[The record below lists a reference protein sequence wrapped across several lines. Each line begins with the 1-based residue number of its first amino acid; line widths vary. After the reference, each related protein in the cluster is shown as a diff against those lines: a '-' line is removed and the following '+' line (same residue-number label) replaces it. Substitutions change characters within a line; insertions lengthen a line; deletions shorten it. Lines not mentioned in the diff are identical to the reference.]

1 MIRTTTLHQIE
12 GGRIIKQQD
21 SSSKLGFILQDAQ
34 GRGVDLEGKQAK
46 IYLYTK
52 DTEWSQE
59 STVFDKSKVSFTLP
73 GNLKQDTYKLEIEC
87 DGCVFPADNKLLIEV
102 TKGHRSLITK
112 EEAGLIK
119 KSTDEIIKEE
129 AEKAIQEIVDKI
141 DYTKLKGDQGEKGE
155 QGETGP
161 QGEQGIQGI
170 QGQKGETGER
180 GPQGEKGEK
189 GEKGDKGDQGEK
201 GETGRALKFEDL
213 TEEQKAQLK
222 GQDGTMTFEDLT
234 PAQKASLKG
243 DKGEP
248 GIAGTPGRDG
258 VDGKDGYTPIKGVD
272 YFDGKDG
279 AKGDPGPAG
288 KDGANGE
295 PFRYEDFTEEQLA
308 KLKGPKGDKGEPG
321 KDGYTPKKGVDYFDG
336 KDGQKGETGEK
347 GPKGDKGEPGPVGP
361 QGEQGPRGLQGIQG
375 VKGETGAKG
384 DKGDMGSSPKVVSS
398 TTNAE
403 NNTVV
408 KFDNGSSFVV
418 DVSNKVDKI
427 EGKTLSDNNFTNME
441 KYKLSK
447 LREYKPTNVAIR
459 IISTQQELDDM
470 TESWCIVEHDAK
482 TSLNNKETGAWFV
495 YTLLG
500 SGLYSVPIQIG
511 ILISGQTTILL
522 RTHFG
527 GRWNDWGTVDVK
539 YRG

>member
-21 SSSKLGFILQDAQ
+21 SSSKMGFILQDAQ

-87 DGCVFPADNKLLIEV
+87 DGYVFPADNKLLIEV

-129 AEKAIQEIVDKI
+129 AEKAIQDIVNKI
-141 DYTKLKGDQGEKGE
+141 DYTKLKGDKGDPGEKGE
-155 QGETGP
+155 QGEPGP
-161 QGEQGIQGI
+161 RGEQGIQGI
-170 QGQKGETGER
+170 QGETGER
-180 GPQGEKGEK
+180 GPKGDKGDK

-234 PAQKASLKG
+234 PAQKESLKG
-243 DKGEP
+243 DKGDP
-248 GIAGTPGRDG
+248 GIPGRDG

-279 AKGDPGPAG
+279 AKGEPGPAG
-288 KDGANGE
+288 KDGAKGE
-295 PFRYEDFTEEQLA
+295 PFRYKDFTEEQLA

-336 KDGQKGETGEK
+336 KDGQKGESGEK

-418 DVSNKVDKI
+418 DVGNKVDKI
-427 EGKTLSDNNFTNME
+427 EGKTLSDNNFTNDE
-441 KYKLSK
+441 KQKLAKLSD
-447 LREYKPTNVAIR
+447 EPTNVVTR
-459 IISTQQELDDM
+459 YISTQDELDNMED
-470 TESWCIVEHDAK
+470 SWCIVELNSE
-482 TSLNNKETGAWFV
+482 TSLTNKEPGPWFV
-495 YTLLG
+495 YTLLSSG
-500 SGLYSVPIQIG
+500 SYSVSVQIG
-511 ILISGQTTILL
+511 ISIDIKATILL
-522 RTHFG
+522 RTKFAN
-527 GRWNDWGTVDVK
+527 RWMDWGAVDVQ
-539 YRG
+539 YSV

>member
-87 DGCVFPADNKLLIEV
+87 DGYVFPADNKLLIEV

-129 AEKAIQEIVDKI
+129 AEKAIQDIVDKI
-141 DYTKLKGDQGEKGE
+141 DYTKLKGDKGDQGEKGE
-155 QGETGP
+155 QGEAGP

-170 QGQKGETGER
+170 QGQKGEPGER
-180 GPQGEKGEK
+180 GPKGDKGDK

-248 GIAGTPGRDG
+248 GRNGL
-258 VDGKDGYTPIKGVD
+258 
-272 YFDGKDG
+272 DGKDG

-288 KDGANGE
+288 KDGAKGE

-321 KDGYTPKKGVDYFDG
+321 KDGYSPKKGVDYFDG
-336 KDGQKGETGEK
+336 KDGQKGDPGEK
-347 GPKGDKGEPGPVGP
+347 GPKGDKGEPGPIGP
-361 QGEQGPRGLQGIQG
+361 QGEQGPRGPQGIQG
-375 VKGETGAKG
+375 EKGEPGAKG
-384 DKGDMGSSPKVVSS
+384 DKGSSPKVVSS

-418 DVSNKVDKI
+418 DIGNKVDKI
-427 EGKTLSDNNFTNME
+427 EGKTLSDNNFTNDE
-441 KYKLSK
+441 KQKLAKLSD
-447 LREYKPTNVAIR
+447 EPTNVIKR
-459 IISTQQELDDM
+459 IISIQDELDNMKD
-470 TESWCIVEHDAK
+470 TWCIVKHDAK
-482 TSLNNKETGAWFV
+482 TSLNNEKYGTWFV
-495 YTLLG
+495 YTLFG
-500 SGLYSVPIQIG
+500 SGFYSSTIQIG
-511 ILISGQTTILL
+511 VGHDTQDMFIRL
-522 RTHFG
+522 RYKFG
-527 GRWNDWGTVDVK
+527 GSWSDWKTVEAKSWV
-539 YRG
+539 

>member
-73 GNLKQDTYKLEIEC
+73 GNLKQDTYRLEIEC
-87 DGCVFPADNKLLIEV
+87 DGYVFPADNKLLIEV

-129 AEKAIQEIVDKI
+129 AEKAIQDIVDKI
-141 DYTKLKGDQGEKGE
+141 DYTKLKGDKGDQGEKGE
-155 QGETGP
+155 QGEAGP

-170 QGQKGETGER
+170 QGQKGEPGER
-180 GPQGEKGEK
+180 GPKGDKGDK

-243 DKGEP
+243 D
-248 GIAGTPGRDG
+248 
-258 VDGKDGYTPIKGVD
+258 
-272 YFDGKDG
+272 
-279 AKGDPGPAG
+279 KGDPGPAG

-336 KDGQKGETGEK
+336 KDGQKGESGEK
-347 GPKGDKGEPGPVGP
+347 GPKGDKGEPGPIGP

-408 KFDNGSSFVV
+408 KFDNGSSFIV
-418 DVSNKVDKI
+418 DVSNKVEKI
-427 EGKTLSDNNFTNME
+427 EGKTLSDNNFTNDE
-441 KYKLSK
+441 KQKLAKLSSNPAN
-447 LREYKPTNVAIR
+447 LITR
-459 IISTQQELDDM
+459 IISTQQELDNTKD
-470 TESWCIVEHDAK
+470 SWCFMKPENTTNLSDMSYGTWLI
-482 TSLNNKETGAWFV
+482 
-495 YTLLG
+495 YT
-500 SGLYSVPIQIG
+500 V
-511 ILISGQTTILL
+511 QTTKPASGIFQIAFDLTDNKMICSRVFYNGTGWRDWVNIL
-522 RTHFG
+522 TT
-527 GRWNDWGTVDVK
+527 NS
-539 YRG
+539 

>member
-129 AEKAIQEIVDKI
+129 AEKAIQDIVDKI
-141 DYTKLKGDQGEKGE
+141 DYTKLKGDKGDQGEKGE
-155 QGETGP
+155 QGEPGP
-161 QGEQGIQGI
+161 RGEQGIQGI
-170 QGQKGETGER
+170 QGQ
-180 GPQGEKGEK
+180 
-189 GEKGDKGDQGEK
+189 K

-243 DKGEP
+243 DKGDP
-248 GIAGTPGRDG
+248 GIPGTPGRDG

-279 AKGDPGPAG
+279 AKGEPGPAG
-288 KDGANGE
+288 KDGAKGE
-295 PFRYEDFTEEQLA
+295 PFRFEDFTEEQLA

-336 KDGQKGETGEK
+336 KDGQKGEPGEK
-347 GPKGDKGEPGPVGP
+347 GPKGDKGELGPIGP

-398 TTNAE
+398 TTNAQK
-403 NNTVV
+403 NTVV

-418 DVSNKVDKI
+418 DVGNKVDKI
-427 EGKTLSDNNFTNME
+427 EGKTLSDNNFTNDE
-441 KYKLSK
+441 KQKLAKLSD
-447 LREYKPTNVAIR
+447 EPTNYIKR
-459 IISTQQELDDM
+459 IISTQQELDNMKD
-470 TESWCIVEHDAK
+470 SWCIVQPGK
-482 TSLNNKETGAWFV
+482 TSLNNQKYGAWFV
-495 YTLLG
+495 YTVHG
-500 SGLYSVPIQIG
+500 TGLYRFNLQIG
-511 ILISGQTTILL
+511 ICINDQSAIRL
-522 RTHFG
+522 RTDFG

-539 YRG
+539 YRV

>member
-59 STVFDKSKVSFTLP
+59 STVFDKSKVSFNLP

-87 DGCVFPADNKLLIEV
+87 DGYVFPADNKLLIEV
-102 TKGHRSLITK
+102 TKGHKSLITK

-129 AEKAIQEIVDKI
+129 AEKAIQDIVDKI
-141 DYTKLKGDQGEKGE
+141 DYTKLKGDKGDQGEKGE
-155 QGETGP
+155 QGEPGP
-161 QGEQGIQGI
+161 RGEQGIQGI
-170 QGQKGETGER
+170 QGQKGEPGER
-180 GPQGEKGEK
+180 GPKGDK
-189 GEKGDKGDQGEK
+189 GDQGEKGDKGDQGEK

-248 GIAGTPGRDG
+248 GTPGKNG

-288 KDGANGE
+288 KDGAKGE

-336 KDGQKGETGEK
+336 KDGQKGESGEK
-347 GPKGDKGEPGPVGP
+347 GPKGDKGDPGPIGP

-418 DVSNKVDKI
+418 DVGNKVDKI
-427 EGKTLSDNNFTNME
+427 EGKTLSDNNFTNDE
-441 KYKLSK
+441 KQKLAKLSD
-447 LREYKPTNVAIR
+447 EPTNVIKR
-459 IISTQQELDDM
+459 IISTQQELDNMED
-470 TESWCIVEHDAK
+470 SWCIVKSDGK
-482 TSLNNKETGAWFV
+482 TSLNNQKYGAWFV
-495 YTLLG
+495 YTVLG
-500 SGLYSVPIQIG
+500 TGLYRFNLQIA
-511 ILISGQTTILL
+511 ICINDQSYIRL
-522 RTHFG
+522 RSDFG
-527 GRWNDWGTVDVK
+527 GSWKDWGTVDVQ
-539 YRG
+539 YWV

>member
-21 SSSKLGFILQDAQ
+21 SSSKLGFILQDAR

-87 DGCVFPADNKLLIEV
+87 DGYVFPADNKLLIEV
-102 TKGHRSLITK
+102 TKGHKSLITK

-119 KSTDEIIKEE
+119 KSTNEIIKEE
-129 AEKAIQEIVDKI
+129 AEKAIQDIVEKI
-141 DYTKLKGDQGEKGE
+141 DYTKLKGDKGDQGEKGE
-155 QGETGP
+155 QGEPGP
-161 QGEQGIQGI
+161 RGEQGIQGI
-170 QGQKGETGER
+170 QGQKGEPGER
-180 GPQGEKGEK
+180 GPKGDKGDK

-243 DKGEP
+243 DKGER
-248 GIAGTPGRDG
+248 GIPGTPGKNG

-279 AKGDPGPAG
+279 QKGENGIPG
-288 KDGANGE
+288 KDGAKGE
-295 PFRYEDFTEEQLA
+295 PFRYEDFTKEQLA

-336 KDGQKGETGEK
+336 KDGQKGE
-347 GPKGDKGEPGPVGP
+347 PGTPG
-361 QGEQGPRGLQGIQG
+361 RNG
-375 VKGETGAKG
+375 VDGKDG
-384 DKGDMGSSPKVVSS
+384 
-398 TTNAE
+398 TNA
-403 NNTVV
+403 NIIAGTGITKSGDTISIDSSVV
-408 KFDNGSSFVV
+408 ANKSDLNSYAKASDVPKFKYLTINEYNRL
-418 DVSNKVDKI
+418 SNKDSNTYYFI
-427 EGKTLSDNNFTNME
+427 
-441 KYKLSK
+441 
-447 LREYKPTNVAIR
+447 
-459 IISTQQELDDM
+459 
-470 TESWCIVEHDAK
+470 
-482 TSLNNKETGAWFV
+482 KE
-495 YTLLG
+495 
-500 SGLYSVPIQIG
+500 
-511 ILISGQTTILL
+511 
-522 RTHFG
+522 
-527 GRWNDWGTVDVK
+527 
-539 YRG
+539 